1 VAAHLIRLKLTLLRN
16 QLRGSVGQTVGLVL
30 SIVGGLFVALL
41 LVVGLVYLRTLPVDD
56 AGTWVTVAGAAA
68 ITAWLVAPLASLGS
82 DQTLDPGR
90 FVTFAIPHRQLVT
103 GLLAGSLVG
112 VPAGITAVAALGTV
126 VVWTRDVLSAVVAV
140 AGGVVGLLTC
150 LVVTRASGTALAIL
164 QNRRRFREV
173 AMSVG
178 VVLLIGVSFVP
189 FMVTQGVIALSEDL
203 LEPVA
208 GVLALTPLGWA
219 WSAPWDAATG
229 SVLVALG
236 KLVLAAALVP
246 LLMRVWAGLLARHL
260 AHPTTSGRAV
270 TRARRSVLAAVP
282 GAVGAVADRCLKYWR
297 RDPRYSLS
305 LVIVFVLPL
314 LVLVLVPLGWISL
327 QTWGLVVAP
336 VVGYVLGWGL
346 HNDIAYDADPW
357 WMHLAAHVPG
367 RADRAGRVLASAV
380 WGLPVL
386 VLAALGGAVLAG
398 RPEMLPAVLG
408 LSLAFAGAGYG
419 VSSVAAVL
427 APYWAPAPG
436 ENPNA
441 TPPGAGGLMMLA
453 QFVTGTATLVGAV
466 PAVVPYVLAW
476 QGSTTASWLTLL
488 VGAVL
493 GGALTVIGVVVGGR
507 VMDRRGPELLATVR
521 K

>member
-189 FMVTQGVIALSEDL
+189 FMVT
-203 LEPVA
+203 
-208 GVLALTPLGWA
+208 
-219 WSAPWDAATG
+219 
-229 SVLVALG
+229 
-236 KLVLAAALVP
+236 
-246 LLMRVWAGLLARHL
+246 
-260 AHPTTSGRAV
+260 RA
-270 TRARRSVLAAVP
+270 
-282 GAVGAVADRCLKYWR
+282 
-297 RDPRYSLS
+297 
-305 LVIVFVLPL
+305 
-314 LVLVLVPLGWISL
+314 
-327 QTWGLVVAP
+327 
-336 VVGYVLGWGL
+336 
-346 HNDIAYDADPW
+346 
-357 WMHLAAHVPG
+357 
-367 RADRAGRVLASAV
+367 
-380 WGLPVL
+380 
-386 VLAALGGAVLAG
+386 
-398 RPEMLPAVLG
+398 
-408 LSLAFAGAGYG
+408 
-419 VSSVAAVL
+419 SS
-427 APYWAPAPG
+427 
-436 ENPNA
+436 
-441 TPPGAGGLMMLA
+441 
-453 QFVTGTATLVGAV
+453 
-466 PAVVPYVLAW
+466 
-476 QGSTTASWLTLL
+476 
-488 VGAVL
+488 
-493 GGALTVIGVVVGGR
+493 R
-507 VMDRRGPELLATVR
+507 
-521 K
+521 